1 MKLTRQ
7 IRVKERQIEQA
18 RRSLDDSRAE
28 LQRVLHERLSSRTA
42 LALGF
47 AGGLLFGW
55 SRGGKRSSPGKTGV
69 HEAARRAKGSLPP
82 HWLGGYLV
90 WPFVL
95 ATARDFVVA
104 RRPSR
109 REGEGFPNRR

>member
-7 IRVKERQIEQA
+7 IRLKERQIEQA
-18 RRSLDDSRAE
+18 RLALNESRAE
-28 LQRVLHERLSSRTA
+28 FRRVVHERLSSRTA

-47 AGGLLFGW
+47 AGGLLAGW
-55 SRGGKRSSPGKTGV
+55 SRGGKRRRPA
-69 HEAARRAKGSLPP
+69 EARMRDAIRHARHSLPP
-82 HWLGGYLV
+82 HWLGGYLI

-95 ATARDFVVA
+95 ATVRDFVVA

-109 REGEGFPNRR
+109 REGEGISNRR

>member
-7 IRVKERQIEQA
+7 IRLKERQIEQA
-18 RRSLDDSRAE
+18 RLALKDSTAE
-28 LQRVLHERLSSRTA
+28 FKRVLRERLSSRTA

-47 AGGLLFGW
+47 AGGLVVGW
-55 SRGGKRSSPGKTGV
+55 SRGGRRRRPVKARVRDAAQQVKRG
-69 HEAARRAKGSLPP
+69 LPP

-109 REGEGFPNRR
+109 REGEGIPNRR